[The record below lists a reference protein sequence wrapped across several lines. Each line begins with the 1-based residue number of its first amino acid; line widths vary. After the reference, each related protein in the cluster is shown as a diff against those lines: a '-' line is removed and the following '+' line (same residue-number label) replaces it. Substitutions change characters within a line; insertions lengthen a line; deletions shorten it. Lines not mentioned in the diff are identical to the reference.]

1 MKPQIAI
8 EKETPPEPDRHALAP
23 HPRETPD
30 LFGQERAEAS
40 FLDAVRTGRLHH
52 AWLVT
57 GPRGIGKATLCWR
70 IARYLLAGGDGESL
84 SLSPAHPISRQVQA
98 LSAPGLA
105 LCRRPWDAKANRFR
119 KEITV
124 EEARAIKANLQL
136 SAPDASWRV
145 AIIDAVDDMNKG
157 AANALLKVLEEPP
170 ANTIML
176 LVSHRPSRLLPTI
189 RSRCRE
195 LKCTPL
201 SAENLA
207 RALAQAGHPQNPDD
221 ARALAALTGGSVV
234 EALDLTAGDGVAL
247 YARIATLIGS
257 RSPMDRVEALSLA
270 ETCNGQ
276 DKAEKFP
283 VLLRLLERALCRLA
297 LSGVQGDLTP
307 VSEAEASMIA
317 RFGVTEAQAR
327 LWADLTATIT
337 TRAEM
342 AYAVNLDPVH
352 VILDTLL
359 QIDAAAVE
367 ASRLA
372 A

>member
-1 MKPQIAI
+1 M
-8 EKETPPEPDRHALAP
+8 
-23 HPRETPD
+23 
-30 LFGQERAEAS
+30 
-40 FLDAVRTGRLHH
+40 
-52 AWLVT
+52 
-57 GPRGIGKATLCWR
+57 
-70 IARYLLAGGDGESL
+70 
-84 SLSPAHPISRQVQA
+84 
-98 LSAPGLA
+98 
-105 LCRRPWDAKANRFR
+105 
-119 KEITV
+119 
-124 EEARAIKANLQL
+124 EEARAIKASLQL

-157 AANALLKVLEEPP
+157 AANALLKALEEPP

-207 RALAQAGHPQNPDD
+207 RALAQAGHPQDPDD

-247 YARIATLIGS
+247 YTRIATLIGS